1 MNWYIILVLLI
12 AILALTT
19 FIAARINSKAKK
31 IKEDKK
37 QENQNT
43 IKRILNINR
52 KIKNPKE
59 SLLAMNKISK
69 DFFKLYLKDEDQETY
84 SEMETALRKKG
95 KIEMAEFCEKLDYL
109 LYSGKE
115 ITKAQAIEMIEE
127 FTKIIKHKKEKVN

>member
-59 SLLAMNKISK
+59 SLLALNKISK

-115 ITKAQAIEMIEE
+115 ITKAQAI
-127 FTKIIKHKKEKVN
+127 

>member
-59 SLLAMNKISK
+59 SLLALNKISK